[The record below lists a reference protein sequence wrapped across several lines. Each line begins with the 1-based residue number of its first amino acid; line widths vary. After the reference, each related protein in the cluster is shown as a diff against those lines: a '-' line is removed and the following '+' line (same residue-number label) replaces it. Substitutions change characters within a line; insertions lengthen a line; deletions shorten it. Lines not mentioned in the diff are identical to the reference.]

1 MRRCP
6 KCNAE
11 YFDNLLEYCLEDGTR
26 LNTLPAA
33 SAPVTAKQQPVSP
46 TLAET
51 VSFAA
56 AKAPYPEIV
65 QPQPNTFETIDAK
78 RDAPLDLVKVRGY
91 EAIGN
96 VPIILALAHNWWQ
109 WLYLE
114 KQYVSSIAEYILSAN
129 FLMWMLLLISGTAV
143 SFFVIRSGT
152 KKIPAYTSLV
162 ILAINLILF
171 LVPRR

>member
-6 KCNAE
+6 KCNVE
-11 YFDNLLEYCLEDGTR
+11 YFDNMLEFCLEDGTR
-26 LNTLPAA
+26 LTNLPDTGAVA
-33 SAPVTAKQQPVSP
+33 TAKPRPVPP

-56 AKAPYPEIV
+56 EKAPFTEVV
-65 QPQPNTFETIDAK
+65 QPQPNIFESIDAK
-78 RDAPLDLVKVRGY
+78 PESRMQGVKARGY
-91 EAIGN
+91 EVIEY

-109 WLYLE
+109 WLYLD
-114 KQYVSSIAEYILSAN
+114 KQNVSSITDYVLSVN
-129 FLMWMLLLISGTAV
+129 FLMWLVLLISATAV
-143 SFFVIRSGT
+143 SLFVIRSGT
-152 KKIPAYTSLV
+152 KKTLAYISLV